1 MRRKEHTLTI
11 LRRTILLVILSGLIT
26 GCMTHMKQEWFGGQ
40 STVKLKNGTKVGL
53 WLNPTRRQGGVP
65 LLLRC
70 EGSEPPYGLQVF
82 FPEPDPD
89 WEYVTIGEVVIE
101 YEDGTSDTQAKE
113 IVWKR
118 RRSGT
123 FSGTLKN
130 AVTRHASCRISVK
143 GSISKSG
150 GEKTGLSISHQFEAE
165 PVKSMVAPTLW
176 VRGQQG

>member
-1 MRRKEHTLTI
+1 
-11 LRRTILLVILSGLIT
+11 
-26 GCMTHMKQEWFGGQ
+26 
-40 STVKLKNGTKVGL
+40 
-53 WLNPTRRQGGVP
+53 
-65 LLLRC
+65 
-70 EGSEPPYGLQVF
+70 
-82 FPEPDPD
+82 
-89 WEYVTIGEVVIE
+89 
-101 YEDGTSDTQAKE
+101 DTQAKE